1 MQKTASHRI
10 RTTPLAGHNLAREKP
25 TSQGPE
31 KPIISRHSPLLFIRG
46 TESFADTPIF
56 PAPIHPR
63 HRPTATRGANPVNQ
77 TLKSWALE
85 TPPAETVYSR
95 SSARPSAICYHSG
108 GMEPYSIGV
117 DLGGTNLRA
126 AAVDE
131 KGKVLERVSVPANFH
146 AGPIHVVSEIVG
158 AIAKVRDRLDPVLL
172 RGVGIGVPGFIDIDT
187 GVIIGSSNLPGFNDF
202 PVRDEIQKHLGIP
215 IILENDANAA
225 ALGEKWIGAGQ
236 NVKDLILLTL
246 GTGIGGGVITD
257 GKILHGS
264 HGMAGEFGH
273 MTVFPDGNPCGCGNN
288 GCLEKHASATA
299 IAAMGRMMHFGQ
311 EINSAEDVY
320 NLALAGNERARWV
333 FEYMGRAL
341 GIALA
346 SLINAFNFPLY
357 LLTGGP
363 LPAWDFFAPPMLAE
377 VRKRS
382 FTFARTATR
391 IEKALLGGDAGL
403 LGAAYL
409 PFQQTMARE
418 PVTH

>member
-1 MQKTASHRI
+1 M
-10 RTTPLAGHNLAREKP
+10 G
-25 TSQGPE
+25 
-31 KPIISRHSPLLFIRG
+31 
-46 TESFADTPIF
+46 
-56 PAPIHPR
+56 
-63 HRPTATRGANPVNQ
+63 
-77 TLKSWALE
+77 
-85 TPPAETVYSR
+85 
-95 SSARPSAICYHSG
+95 
-108 GMEPYSIGV
+108 PYSIGV

-126 AAVDE
+126 AAVDAN
-131 KGKVLERVSVPANFH
+131 GTVLERVSVPANFH
-146 AGPIHVVSEIVG
+146 AGPINVVSEIVG
-158 AIAKVRDRLDPVLL
+158 AITKVRDRLDPVLL

-187 GVIIGSSNLPGFNDF
+187 GVVIGSSNLPGFTGF
-202 PVRDEIQKHLGIP
+202 PVRAEIQKHLGIP

-311 EINSAEDVY
+311 EINTAEDVY

-357 LLTGGP
+357 LLSGGP
-363 LPAWDFFAPPMLAE
+363 LPAWDFFAPAMLAE

-403 LGAAYL
+403 FGAAYL
-409 PFQQTMARE
+409 PFQQTIARQA
-418 PVTH
+418 VTQS